1 MAGGQSAFAKAEARA
16 KKLTASK
23 AAMDREILTQL
34 LRASQ
39 GGQKVVHKMARVR
52 KRTYPPE
59 FAYLDTLPKIL
70 WCQCQKILDDQG
82 QRVQVPRDECSCAAR
97 DWVQTSLLVDA
108 DALQVLED
116 VRDAEEQ
123 LVGVRMPLQSYML
136 AAFTGYLPTRQEGLE
151 QAELVRQT
159 LASGQKP
166 PSPKTLRR
174 KIRWPQDVAQTC
186 HQEAKRIYVSGRGKQ
201 QVFVP
206 SSWFYSLAI
215 RRFAQARMKL
225 LES

>member
-1 MAGGQSAFAKAEARA
+1 MAGGQSVFAKAAARA
-16 KKLTASK
+16 KKMTAEK

-34 LRASQ
+34 LRAPQ
-39 GGQKVVHKMARVR
+39 GGQEVVHKMARGR

-82 QRVQVPRDECSCAAR
+82 RRAPVPRDECSCAAR
-97 DWVQTSLLVDA
+97 DWSLTSLLVDA
-108 DALQVLED
+108 DALQMLED

-151 QAELVRQT
+151 QAEVIRQT

-186 HQEAKRIYVSGRGKQ
+186 HQEAKRIYVSGRGRS

-206 SSWFYSLAI
+206 SSWFYSEAI
-215 RRFAQARMKL
+215 RRFAQARMRL
-225 LES
+225 LEN

>member
-1 MAGGQSAFAKAEARA
+1 
-16 KKLTASK
+16 
-23 AAMDREILTQL
+23 MDREILTQL

-52 KRTYPPE
+52 KRTYHPSSPTWTR
-59 FAYLDTLPKIL
+59 YRKIL

-82 QRVQVPRDECSCAAR
+82 QRVPVPRDECSCAAR
-97 DWVQTSLLVDA
+97 DWLQTSLLVDA

-151 QAELVRQT
+151 QAEAVRQT
-159 LASGQKP
+159 LASGQ
-166 PSPKTLRR
+166 SRR
-174 KIRWPQDVAQTC
+174 ARRRFD
-186 HQEAKRIYVSGRGKQ
+186 GRSAGRKM
-201 QVFVP
+201 
-206 SSWFYSLAI
+206 WRRRAI
-215 RRFAQARMKL
+215 RRQSASMFRGEASSRFLCPRPGSIRWRFVVSLRLA
-225 LES
+225 

>member
-23 AAMDREILTQL
+23 AAMDRELLTQL
-34 LRASQ
+34 LGASQ
-39 GGQKVVHKMARVR
+39 GEQKVVHKMARVR

-82 QRVQVPRDECSCAAR
+82 RRVQVPRDECSCAAR
-97 DWVQTSLLVDA
+97 DWLQTSLLVDA

-136 AAFTGYLPTRQEGLE
+136 AAFTGYLPTRQEGL
-151 QAELVRQT
+151 
-159 LASGQKP
+159 ASGQKP

-174 KIRWPQDVAQTC
+174 KIRWPQDVAQIC
-186 HQEAKRIYVSGRGKQ
+186 HQEAKRIYVSGRGRS

-206 SSWFYSLAI
+206 SSWFYSEAI
-215 RRFAQARMKL
+215 RRFAQARMRL
-225 LES
+225 LEG

>member
-82 QRVQVPRDECSCAAR
+82 QRVQVPRD
-97 DWVQTSLLVDA
+97 DWLQTSLLVDA

-151 QAELVRQT
+151 QAEVIRQT

-186 HQEAKRIYVSGRGKQ
+186 HQEAKRIYVSGRGRS

-206 SSWFYSLAI
+206 SSWFYSEAI
-215 RRFAQARMKL
+215 RRFAQARMRL
-225 LES
+225 LEG

>member
-1 MAGGQSAFAKAEARA
+1 MAGGQSAFAKAAAQA
-16 KKLTASK
+16 KKMTAEK
-23 AAMDREILTQL
+23 AAMDREVLTQL
-34 LRASQ
+34 LRSPQ

-59 FAYLDTLPKIL
+59 FAYLDTLPRIL

-82 QRVQVPRDECSCAAR
+82 QRVPVPREECSCAAR
-97 DWVQTSLLVDA
+97 DWSLTSLLVDA
-108 DALQVLED
+108 DALQMLED

-136 AAFTGYLPTRQEGLE
+136 AAFTGYLPTRQEGLD
-151 QAELVRQT
+151 QAEVIRQT

-174 KIRWPQDVAQTC
+174 KIRWPQDVAQLC
-186 HQEAKRIYVSGRGKQ
+186 HQEAKRIYVSGRGRS

-206 SSWFYSLAI
+206 SSWFYSAAI

-225 LES
+225 LEG

>member
-16 KKLTASK
+16 KKMTAEK
-23 AAMDREILTQL
+23 AAMDREVLTQL
-34 LRASQ
+34 LRSPQ

-70 WCQCQKILDDQG
+70 WCQCQKILNDQG

-97 DWVQTSLLVDA
+97 DWLQTSLLVDA

-136 AAFTGYLPTRQEGLE
+136 AA
-151 QAELVRQT
+151 
-159 LASGQKP
+159 
-166 PSPKTLRR
+166 
-174 KIRWPQDVAQTC
+174 
-186 HQEAKRIYVSGRGKQ
+186 
-201 QVFVP
+201 
-206 SSWFYSLAI
+206 
-215 RRFAQARMKL
+215 
-225 LES
+225 

>member
-1 MAGGQSAFAKAEARA
+1 MPLLGISH
-16 KKLTASK
+16 
-23 AAMDREILTQL
+23 ILQHL
-34 LRASQ
+34 QRISINQ
-39 GGQKVVHKMARVR
+39 
-52 KRTYPPE
+52 
-59 FAYLDTLPKIL
+59 
-70 WCQCQKILDDQG
+70 
-82 QRVQVPRDECSCAAR
+82 QRVPVPRDECSCAAR
-97 DWVQTSLLVDA
+97 DWSLTSLLVDA

-151 QAELVRQT
+151 QAEIIRQT

-174 KIRWPQDVAQTC
+174 KIRWPQDVAQIC
-186 HQEAKRIYVSGRGKQ
+186 HQEAKRIYVSGRGRS

-206 SSWFYSLAI
+206 SSWFYSEAI
-215 RRFAQARMKL
+215 RRFAQARMRL
-225 LES
+225 LEG